1 MIRLFTRMN
10 TIAIKSLSK
19 LHRSFVVTRQVGD
32 IDCEKVWSDR
42 GGATLNLLK
51 EWRETET
58 LLLLPW
64 V

>member
-10 TIAIKSLSK
+10 AIAIKSLSK
-19 LHRSFVVTRQVGD
+19 LHRSFVVTWQVGD

-58 LLLLPW
+58 LLWLP
-64 V
+64 